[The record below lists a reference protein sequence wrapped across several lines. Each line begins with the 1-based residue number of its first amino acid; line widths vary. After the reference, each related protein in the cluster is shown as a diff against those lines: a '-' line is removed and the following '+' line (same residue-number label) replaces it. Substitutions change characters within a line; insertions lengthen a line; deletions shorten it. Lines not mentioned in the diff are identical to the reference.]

1 MVLVQIT
8 EVDYVATEMFGKV
21 ALFIFQNKNL
31 ANNITIKLHPVTY
44 DQYQNVLGLSVPDD
58 LQALVET
65 EGK

>member
-8 EVDYVATEMFGKV
+8 KVDYVETEMFGKV
-21 ALFIFQNKNL
+21 ALFIFQNHQTL

-58 LQALVET
+58 LQET